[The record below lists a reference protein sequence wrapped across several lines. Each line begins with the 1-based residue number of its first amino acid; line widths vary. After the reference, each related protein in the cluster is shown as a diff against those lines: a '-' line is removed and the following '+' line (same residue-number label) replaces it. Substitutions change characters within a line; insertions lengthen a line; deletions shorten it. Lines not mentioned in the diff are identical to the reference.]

1 MASPAICVRDTA
13 ISNGQL
19 MVKDLWPN
27 RSQANPVLDPVAQ
40 GPRYLRVVE
49 NELPVVAN
57 DTVSRAV
64 KGLTAYL
71 LANLEDG
78 AGARIT
84 VTNAVNMASPIIALM
99 RAGAPITEAVLVAPA
114 GPIKAEIAGAGLG
127 VGDSTATLNDIL
139 QILAG
144 ARYVVPAGHILEVG
158 GAFQQPSDFFD
169 YTVMSPIVEED
180 SSFWISLAQG
190 DILGMKSPRTVK
202 NVVLDPYVVVYDGE
216 GHPL

>member
-99 RAGAPITEAVLVAPA
+99 RAGAPITEAVLVDPV

-202 NVVLDPYVVVYDGE
+202 NVVLDPYVVVYDGA
-216 GHPL
+216 GNPL